1 MMEQRK
7 NDIMMLTTIINDISD
22 QRNHK
27 NGYKQIQ
34 GKPQE
39 ESSEES

>member
-22 QRNHK
+22 HK